1 MKTAQLTRK
10 VFAAFALAEVLAFV
24 TAFPA
29 FATKNTTLELLDHAV
44 RFDVYT
50 LCEEPTYSVSFSW
63 GSMEF
68 YYQYDT
74 GWEYRD
80 PTFNE
85 LKFENASLVP
95 VGVTLEFDGQA
106 GYTGKFNTEH
116 TGKGEDYKALYLSAR
131 ESTDEP
137 DVPTGSMYLIL
148 NDKVPFTTQ
157 KQRIGEF
164 VVTLK
169 DVVTNG
175 MNQFVETYG
184 EKNIGH
190 VMRSNKIVPFD
201 RDDLNR

>member
-1 MKTAQLTRK
+1 MKTARTPRN
-10 VFAAFALAEVLAFV
+10 VFAAFAFAGLLAFA

-29 FATKNTTLELLDHAV
+29 FATQNTTLGNLDDAV
-44 RFDVYT
+44 HFDVYT

-68 YYQYDT
+68 FYQYET

-85 LKFENASLVP
+85 LRFENASLVP

-116 TGKGEDYKALYLSAR
+116 TGKGKNYTALYLSAR
-131 ESTDEP
+131 KSTDEP

-148 NDKVPFTTQ
+148 NNKVPFTTQ
-157 KQRIGEF
+157 KQRVGEF

-175 MNQFVETYG
+175 VEPFVETCG
-184 EKNIGH
+184 ENNIGH
-190 VMRSNKIVPFD
+190 ITRSNEIVPFD
-201 RDDLNR
+201 KDDLNR

>member
-1 MKTAQLTRK
+1 MKIAQLTRK
-10 VFAAFALAEVLAFV
+10 RIAAFAVAGLLAFV

-29 FATKNTTLELLDHAV
+29 FATKNTTLGNLDDAV

-68 YYQYDT
+68 FYQYET

-80 PTFNE
+80 STFNE
-85 LKFENASLVP
+85 LRFENASLVP

-106 GYTGKFNTEH
+106 GYTGKFNTDH
-116 TGKGEDYKALYLSAR
+116 TGKGKNYEALYLSAR
-131 ESTDEP
+131 KSIDEP

-157 KQRIGEF
+157 KQRVGEF

-169 DVVTNG
+169 DVVSNG
-175 MNQFVETYG
+175 VGSFVDTCG
-184 EKNIGH
+184 ENNIGH
-190 VMRSNKIVPFD
+190 ITRSNEIVPFD
-201 RDDLNR
+201 RDDLDR